1 MSTYI
6 KSHIRRAFLL
16 TAAILG
22 LAATGPAGAAPA
34 IVGAFYSEN
43 NSKSCG
49 GVASCTMSFS
59 AIPAGRSVVVR
70 NLTCSV
76 RHGAAATTS
85 ILFPFTG
92 NGRNAWPKLGLA
104 VTSGGTRVYT
114 VNEEMFALFTAG
126 QSPAIG
132 LSVNTATT
140 ISLFCTISGDI
151 R

>member
-1 MSTYI
+1 MSTCL
-6 KSHIRRAFLL
+6 SHIRRAVLV
-16 TAAILG
+16 TAAVLG
-22 LAATGPAGAAPA
+22 LATTGPAGAAPI
-34 IVGAFYSEN
+34 IVGSVYSEYN
-43 NSKSCG
+43 TKSCG
-49 GVASCTMSFS
+49 GTTTCSMAFS
-59 AIPAGRSVVVR
+59 AIPAGKSVVIR

-76 RHGAAATTS
+76 RHGTSATTP

-92 NGRNAWPKLGLA
+92 NGRIAWPKLGLA

-132 LSVNTATT
+132 FSVNTATT
-140 ISLFCTISGDI
+140 IFLYCTISGDI